1 MSKVL
6 PRVILYYVEVGAR
19 FCWGVHFGYVID
31 AYYRLWERWWDGH
44 DEEIYVHV
52 IWNNW

>member
-1 MSKVL
+1 MNKCVTSVSNKKMLSSMSKVL

-31 AYYRLWERWWDGH
+31 AYYRL
-44 DEEIYVHV
+44 
-52 IWNNW
+52 